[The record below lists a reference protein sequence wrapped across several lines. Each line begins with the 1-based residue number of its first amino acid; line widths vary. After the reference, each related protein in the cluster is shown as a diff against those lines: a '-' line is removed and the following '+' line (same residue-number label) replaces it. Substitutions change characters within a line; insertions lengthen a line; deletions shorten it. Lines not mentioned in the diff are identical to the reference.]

1 MTYSEDTPHYV
12 RGTFQQSC
20 GFCGCVFHVGV
31 PGQLGHEA
39 PELYSCPECS
49 KHFLVRAS
57 GAPAVRLISK
67 RTDGGTDLCPNDK
80 GLANRSGVRQSFGR
94 NARYPGSPESKVI
107 RVRS

>member
-1 MTYSEDTPHYV
+1 MTYSEGTSHYV
-12 RGTFQQSC
+12 RGTFQQTC

-39 PELYSCPECS
+39 PEMYSCPECS

-57 GAPAVRLISK
+57 DAPAVCLISK

-80 GLANRSGVRQSFGR
+80 GLAKQSSVRQSFGR
-94 NARYPGSPESKVI
+94 KARYPVPPKRHLLI
-107 RVRS
+107 P